1 MSGSS
6 PRENQPS
13 STSGASS
20 DLSVDL
26 DRAARSCPGRHW
38 ALRRGRRSSCS
49 PHFGGRHIEC
59 AALAVGSRSVCRP
72 VDARM
77 CSRALLPAWA
87 WGGRDGAPQGSVFAM
102 LAAVGFLRCGLCAV
116 RQPAPWPLRLCLTA
130 LRLPCG
136 LRPTPACMLALR
148 GAVGFLL
155 LNGTVR
161 DIWFGCVGNTVG
173 TRTVARLVRFT
184 DIRWPEI
191 KQKLNIAI

>member
-136 LRPTPACMLALR
+136 LRPTPACMLALSR
-148 GAVGFLL
+148 RCWVLASEWDSSGHLVWLRRKYSRHAYGSSARSVHGH
-155 LNGTVR
+155 
-161 DIWFGCVGNTVG
+161 
-173 TRTVARLVRFT
+173 TVA
-184 DIRWPEI
+184 
-191 KQKLNIAI
+191 